1 MIKQRICVVGDGLS
15 GLMTA
20 VILSKVSGVEV
31 NLIAKKGIKNA
42 DKRTTAISDT
52 NYKFINQNIKSL
64 EQKLFWPSQKIDLFY
79 ETSKENINFLNLN
92 EANSNLMY
100 VFENDKIKNVLL
112 KEISKNKIKLI
123 RKDVK
128 NLDELKNYDLIILC
142 LGGQS
147 KIYNNIT
154 KIRSIKKDYKE
165 IAITG
170 YVKHLSLIHI

>member
-1 MIKQRICVVGDGLS
+1 MNEGSSGEYVVKAIASATLDKTRIKPSNSKVRFFKKFVTLSKKFVFITNRLRTFYHFYESVKNFNMIKQRICIVGDGLS

-92 EANSNLMY
+92 EANSNLM
-100 VFENDKIKNVLL
+100 
-112 KEISKNKIKLI
+112 
-123 RKDVK
+123 
-128 NLDELKNYDLIILC
+128 
-142 LGGQS
+142 
-147 KIYNNIT
+147 
-154 KIRSIKKDYKE
+154 
-165 IAITG
+165 
-170 YVKHLSLIHI
+170 